1 MPPSTRESETLA
13 PRGARRSLRRRLAPP
28 TLVLAYHRVVPSIG
42 ADVNQLCVS
51 AENFAEHLRWLRA
64 ACRLIGPREF
74 LGQLGRGPLAGVALD
89 GGRPRVL
96 VTFDDGYADNVLH
109 ALPILTENGAQ
120 AILFATSGAVGST
133 EAFWWDAL
141 EQIVYRGHPSA
152 SGWRLADVAIPADLP
167 PAEAYT
173 ALHRLVLPL
182 DSQSRAAALADL
194 ADQAGV
200 TTRADEHSRPVTR
213 DELLA
218 WAAAGCDIGAHTR
231 THVQL
236 SAQRDDQVT
245 LEISGARRDLQQLT
259 GLAIDTLAY
268 PFGTGGD
275 FDERAEAAARAA
287 GYRCAF
293 ANRAGNARWARN
305 RYALP
310 RYLVRNWSGQEFAA
324 RFMTWCPP

>member
-1 MPPSTRESETLA
+1 MPASSRESETLA

-28 TLVLAYHRVVPSIG
+28 TLVLAYHRVVPSIRE
-42 ADVNQLCVS
+42 DVNQLCVS
-51 AENFAEHLRWLRA
+51 VENFAEHLRWLRA
-64 ACRLIGPREF
+64 VCRVIGPREF
-74 LGQLGRGPLAGVALD
+74 LGQLGRGSLAGVALD

-96 VTFDDGYADNVLH
+96 MTFDDGYADNVHH
-109 ALPILTENGAQ
+109 ALPVLTESEAQ
-120 AILFATSGAVGST
+120 AILFVTSGAVDST

-141 EQIVYRGHPSA
+141 EQIVYRGRPPP
-152 SGWRLADVAIPADLP
+152 SGWWLADVAVPADLP
-167 PAEAYT
+167 PAEAYR

-182 DSQSRAAALADL
+182 DAPSRAAALAQL

-200 TTRADEHSRPVTR
+200 TPHADEESRPVTR
-213 DELLA
+213 RELLA
-218 WAAAGCDIGAHTR
+218 WAAAGCDVGAHTR

-236 SAQRDDQVT
+236 SAQRDYQVVA
-245 LEISGARRDLQQLT
+245 EVVGARRDLQQLT
-259 GLAIDTLAY
+259 GLTIDTLAY

-310 RYLVRNWSGQEFAA
+310 RYLVRNWSGPEFAA